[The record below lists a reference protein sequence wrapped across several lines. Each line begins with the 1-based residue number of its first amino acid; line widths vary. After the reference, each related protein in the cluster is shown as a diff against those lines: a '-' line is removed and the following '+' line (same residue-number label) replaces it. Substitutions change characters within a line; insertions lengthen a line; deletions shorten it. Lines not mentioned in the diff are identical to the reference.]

1 MLPDEAVSSVN
12 GYKLTDV
19 TVTYD
24 ESGNVRVEL
33 TNDPYIKIRK
43 SWTLN
48 GVDVPYNGTKD
59 FGTVFVNLYQSNGSG
74 SPELVKGPIALSY
87 GSEWTAEVPVPGL
100 GRYYI
105 VECDSTGA
113 VEYRQAP
120 KITYYAYNKDAQTMT
135 STEWS
140 EVYGEGGSV
149 TLVVANER
157 SGNVLPNSGGI
168 GEFPIL
174 AIGLGTALT
183 AVLGGSAYNIRKKK
197 DESEEKEES

>member
-1 MLPDEAVSSVN
+1 
-12 GYKLTDV
+12 
-19 TVTYD
+19 
-24 ESGNVRVEL
+24 
-33 TNDPYIKIRK
+33 
-43 SWTLN
+43 
-48 GVDVPYNGTKD
+48 
-59 FGTVFVNLYQSNGSG
+59 
-74 SPELVKGPIALSY
+74 
-87 GSEWTAEVPVPGL
+87 
-100 GRYYI
+100 
-105 VECDSTGA
+105 
-113 VEYRQAP
+113 
-120 KITYYAYNKDAQTMT
+120 MT